1 MIVVIDKEINSVLQD
16 ELLRKAVY
24 AINKAITEDIPGYL
38 KENYH
43 ETNNSILQLKGDY
56 INDNLRKYVVG
67 NHIELLP
74 FSRYNWAGRILI
86 DRKNYFT
93 YTITTIGTLMSVPK
107 KKGRTRPHFL
117 QSILYAENS
126 DCEAQVKQM
135 NLGFDITQFDSEELE
150 TDYNDITHG
159 FMGKNENYRHF
170 VIAYKSEEN
179 EIVEIMLKLLDK
191 DFDTVDEVSL
201 MDYIKPDFAK
211 LTEITFD
218 EETND
223 EMEIPGSE
231 NDSKT
236 LVTVKPGYKPNL
248 REIDK
253 PSDDE

>member
-1 MIVVIDKEINSVLQD
+1 MENQEINSVLQD
-16 ELLRKAVY
+16 EVLRKAVY
-24 AINKAITEDIPGYL
+24 AINKAITEDIPSYL

-56 INDNLRKYVVG
+56 INDNLRQYVVG

-74 FSRYNWAGRILI
+74 FKRYNWSGRILI
-86 DRKNYFT
+86 DKENCFT
-93 YTITTIGTLMSVPK
+93 YTITTIGTLMSIPK
-107 KKGRTRPHFL
+107 KKGRKRPHFL

-150 TDYNDITHG
+150 TDYNEITHG
-159 FMGKNENYRHF
+159 FIERNEPYRHF

-179 EIVEIMLKLLDK
+179 EIAEIMLKLLDK

-201 MDYIKPDFAK
+201 MDYVKPDFAK
-211 LTEITFD
+211 LTEITFN

-223 EMEIPGSE
+223 GMETQGDEDDGKPV
-231 NDSKT
+231 
-236 LVTVKPGYKPNL
+236 VTVKPGYKPNL
-248 REIDK
+248 RDTDK
-253 PSDDE
+253 PSDE

>member
-1 MIVVIDKEINSVLQD
+1 MIVVGNNEINNILQD
-16 ELLRKAVY
+16 EFLRRAVY
-24 AINKAITEDIPGYL
+24 AINKAITEDIPSYL

-56 INDNLRKYVVG
+56 INDNLRKHVVG

-74 FSRYNWAGRILI
+74 FSRYNWAGRIII

-93 YTITTIGTLMSVPK
+93 YTITTVGTLMSIPK

-126 DCEAQVKQM
+126 DCEAQVKQL
-135 NLGFDITQFDSEELE
+135 NLGFDITRFDAEELE

-159 FMGKNENYRHF
+159 FIEKNENYRHF

-191 DFDTVDEVSL
+191 DFDVVDEISL
-201 MDYIKPDFAK
+201 MDYVKPDFAK

-218 EETND
+218 EETNA
-223 EMEIPGSE
+223 EMDLPKDE
-231 NDSKT
+231 NDSRK
-236 LVTVKPGYKPNL
+236 LVAVKSGYKPNL
-248 REIDK
+248 RDIDK
-253 PSDDE
+253 PSDE